1 MMPHMPGKYE
11 KIYYPYNRLSGDS
24 RAILSRQKKMTSE
37 NYVRGVAWGFHGV
50 KEWRCGKN
58 SHEQTGP

>member
-1 MMPHMPGKYE
+1 
-11 KIYYPYNRLSGDS
+11 
-24 RAILSRQKKMTSE
+24 MTSE